1 MEMSL
6 PQHYAASCVHD
17 RNSGCGYTSTG
28 TNPSRN
34 TSVLSLAPVTVRSP
48 VGDLHYLLGPTSTT
62 QRDAGGSGVE
72 RENDREK

>member
-6 PQHYAASCVHD
+6 PQHSAASCVHD
-17 RNSGCGYTSTG
+17 RNSGYGYTGTG

-48 VGDLHYLLGPTSTT
+48 VGDLHYLLGPTSIT

-72 RENDREK
+72 TENDREK